1 MKLKS
6 TVFLASAFLIIQLFL
21 FFQSNLDHN
30 LQIQFIDVGQGDS
43 ILITTPN
50 KQLILIDGGPDTN
63 NNLQTIIGSKFFFS
77 QCSINTIVATH
88 PHEDHIK
95 GLINILDICKVTNI
109 FLTNT
114 YYKSNDYL
122 EFLQKV
128 RDENATVKYLETNDK
143 FEIDDVGFSVLWPD
157 YSVLKND
164 TNFNCATLQTCTGT
178 TCTDLTQYKLL
189 STNPINCEN
198 VNLVSIVLKLS
209 YKNFDTLLTGD
220 SEEPVQEKLNFNEKI
235 EVLKVPHHG
244 SNDSLD
250 LKILDK
256 LNPLIAVISSGK
268 NNVYKHP
275 HKAVLGAFSNRK
287 VTTLRTDEKGT
298 ISIKSDGTKFWVE

>member
-1 MKLKS
+1 MKPKKALIIAGI
-6 TVFLASAFLIIQLFL
+6 FLATQLTL
-21 FFQSNLDHN
+21 FTQFKSDKN

-43 ILITTPN
+43 ILVTTPN
-50 KQLILIDGGPDTN
+50 KQLVLIDGGPETN
-63 NNLQTIIGSKFFFS
+63 NNLQTIIDSKFFFS
-77 QCSINTIVATH
+77 NCNVNTIVATH

-95 GLINILDICKVTNI
+95 GLSTILDTCKVTNI

-114 YYKSNDYL
+114 YYESDEYL

-128 RDENATVKYLETNDK
+128 KNENATVKYVAIGDK
-143 FEIDDVGFSVLWPD
+143 FEIDEVNFSVLWPD
-157 YSVLKND
+157 YSMLRGD
-164 TNFNCATLQTCTGT
+164 GNFECTSLQTCSGKQ
-178 TCTDLTQYKLL
+178 CKDKEIYNLL
-189 STNPINCEN
+189 QNPPLDCKN

-220 SEEPVQEKLNFNEKI
+220 SEEEIQDELNFNEKVEI
-235 EVLKVPHHG
+235 LKVPHHG

-250 LKILDK
+250 LQVLNSI
-256 LNPLIAVISSGK
+256 NPLVAIISAGK

-275 HKAVLGAFSNRK
+275 HPKVLGAFSDRK

-298 ISIKSDGTKFWVE
+298 ISIKSDGIKFWVE